1 MSMQEVIVSGLAM
14 DKEREYPVVLL
25 KVPDGDAV
33 LPIWIGPAE
42 ASAIFTVLAG
52 KSFERPMTHDLMRI
66 IVDVLEAEVSG
77 VEITGIYKNTY
88 FARIVL
94 RREEDIFYVDARPSD
109 SIALALRCEAS
120 IFVDMDVMSKYS
132 KKIAVE
138 QDDEKSPF
146 DRINPDDFGFLD
158 L

>member
-14 DKEREYPVVLL
+14 DNEREYPVVLL
-25 KVPDGDAV
+25 KVPEGDAV

-42 ASAIFTVLAG
+42 ASAIFTVLTG

-94 RREEDIFYVDARPSD
+94 RRGEDIFYVDARPSD
-109 SIALALRCEAS
+109 SIALALRCGAS
-120 IFVDMDVMSKYS
+120 IFVDMDVMNKYS
-132 KKIAVE
+132 RKIAVE
-138 QDDEKSPF
+138 QDGEKGPF
-146 DRINPDDFGFLD
+146 DRIDPDDFGFLD

>member
-1 MSMQEVIVSGLAM
+1 MSMQEVVVAGLAM
-14 DKEREYPVVLL
+14 DKEREFPVVLL
-25 KVPDGDAV
+25 KVSDQDAV

-52 KSFERPMTHDLMRI
+52 KSFERPMTHDLIRI
-66 IVDVLEAEVSG
+66 IVDILEAEVRG
-77 VEITGIYKNTY
+77 VEITGISKNTY

-94 RREEDIFYVDARPSD
+94 QRGEDVFYVDARPSD

-120 IFVDMDVMSKYS
+120 IFVDGDVMNKYS
-132 KKIAVE
+132 RKMTVE
-138 QDDEKSPF
+138 QDDDKGPF
-146 DRINPDDFGFLD
+146 DNIDPDDFGFMD